1 MWLMEN
7 VCFQIKML
15 NMDDFKI
22 ANIFIC
28 KHYLKFKFI
37 KKTSYS
43 YLIAYHI
50 LVPKGEDGSVEVSV
64 KLKGYNQEV
73 LAKNDVQDPVRM
85 WDFLYAVTFPC
96 LFGFHEIT
104 SY

>member
-1 MWLMEN
+1 MQT
-7 VCFQIKML
+7 QI
-15 NMDDFKI
+15 
-22 ANIFIC
+22 
-28 KHYLKFKFI
+28 H
-37 KKTSYS
+37 KKTSYL

-85 WDFLYAVTFPC
+85 WDFLYAVIFPC
-96 LFGFHEIT
+96 YLFFMKLLPIDVEYMIT
-104 SY
+104 FSAAITKSIR

>member
-1 MWLMEN
+1 MNYL
-7 VCFQIKML
+7 
-15 NMDDFKI
+15 KI
-22 ANIFIC
+22 ANIFIY
-28 KHYLKFKFI
+28 KQYLTFKLM
-37 KKTSYS
+37 KKTSYL

-85 WDFLYAVTFPC
+85 WDFLYVVILPYFFFF
-96 LFGFHEIT
+96 L
-104 SY
+104 